1 MLAPLWLAA
10 SLSGVLDLS
19 DRTEFRLRD
28 PGDIADTAAIDLE
41 TAPEGKLTLSS
52 RRARLTLSYIPRLTL
67 WDMNVDLEA
76 PVLLQ
81 SGSVRAEWHNRFEQW
96 WVDEEA
102 SYGGTNLTA
111 LSYASANT
119 GGAGTT
125 PRVDAVPVSRVIEY
139 ESSQTT
145 LGTRVQMRKWT
156 FEWDLGYEL
165 SGGAG
170 VEDQTV
176 LPLQF
181 GPLAGGKLDYAATRR
196 SHFITA
202 ATGEE
207 ATFSTG
213 AESTLLEGQES
224 WRYGLRRSTT
234 LELAAGAAEAR
245 VRAVEVSPY
254 AHVAYPVAEA
264 AVEQSYASAL
274 QDRWVARFELRLA
287 PEINRLF
294 GTIDERAEAT
304 LRGTWTRRR
313 TQVNAYLT
321 AQETVEAPDQSG
333 VELIYGEASVA
344 MPTNASGTV
353 AFDVGTRC
361 TAQRLN
367 MPLAPGSTQFTQA
380 SFVQGILFVGVT
392 FRARPMRL

>member
-1 MLAPLWLAA
+1 MLTGLWLAA

-19 DRTEFRLRD
+19 DRTEFRVRD
-28 PGDIADTAAIDLE
+28 PGDVTNTIALDLE
-41 TAPEGKLTLSS
+41 TAPDAKFTVSS
-52 RRARLTLSYIPRLTL
+52 RRARFTVSYVPRLTL

-81 SGSVRAEWHNRFEQW
+81 GGSARAEWHNRFEQW
-96 WVDEEA
+96 WIDEEA
-102 SYGGTNLTA
+102 AYGGTNLTA
-111 LSYASANT
+111 LSYGTTNAGT
-119 GGAGTT
+119 GGNP

-170 VEDQTV
+170 VEDQAV
-176 LPLQF
+176 LPRQF
-181 GPLAGGKLDYAATRR
+181 GPLAGAKLEYAATRR

-207 ATFSTG
+207 SSFSTG
-213 AESTLLEGQES
+213 AQSTLVEGEER
-224 WRYGLRRSTT
+224 WHYALRRSTM

-245 VRAVEVSPY
+245 VRPVEQFPY
-254 AHVAYPVAEA
+254 THLTYPVAEA
-264 AVEQSYASAL
+264 AIGQSYASAL
-274 QDRWVARFELRLA
+274 QDRWVARLGVRVE
-287 PEINRLF
+287 PVINRLF
-294 GTIDERAEAT
+294 GTVDERAEAT

-313 TQVNAYLT
+313 TQVNADLT
-321 AQETVEAPDQSG
+321 AQETVESPDQNG

-353 AFDVGTRC
+353 AFDIGTRC

-367 MPLAPGSTQFTQA
+367 TPLAPGSSQFTQA
-380 SFVQGILFVGVT
+380 SFVQGILFIGVT